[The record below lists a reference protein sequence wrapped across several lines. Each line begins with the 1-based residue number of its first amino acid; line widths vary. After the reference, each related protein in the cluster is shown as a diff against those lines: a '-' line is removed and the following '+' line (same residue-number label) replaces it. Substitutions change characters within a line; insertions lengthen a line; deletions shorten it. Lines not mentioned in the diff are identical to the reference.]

1 MSYLISENKLLFI
14 ISLNTTPVFNDDFD
28 YVTELPRILVMF
40 GLSKN
45 IFLSLCSAKCSIQK
59 PEIYKGSSMK
69 KCSLYNPKINTGS
82 KPSI

>member
-28 YVTELPRILVMF
+28 CVTELPRILVMF
-40 GLSKN
+40 GLFKN
-45 IFLSLCSAKCSIQK
+45 ICLSLYSVKCSIQK